1 MAVETACTAK
11 PIDIYARVSYR
22 VRNEKRE
29 PSTEGQVAVCRV
41 RLAELGL
48 GEGKVLIDPGRSA
61 WNPAVKRET
70 WDELMGRLEREG
82 AGGVIGFDLERFRR
96 RPQDG
101 ERRSILAPDG
111 VGEC

>member
-1 MAVETACTAK
+1 MGAETVGTAK
-11 PIDIYARVSYR
+11 PIDVYARISYR

-61 WNPAVKRET
+61 WNPAVKREA
-70 WDELMGRLEREG
+70 WDELMDRLERDVS
-82 AGGVIGFDLERFRR
+82 GGENPWRL
-96 RPQDG
+96 
-101 ERRSILAPDG
+101 RSHRD
-111 VGEC
+111 